1 MNKILKAAIC
11 ILLVAACKVESNLK
25 VAPEP
30 VKKFTG
36 TWQIVDATEN
46 GTDLMNLFD
55 FTKFR
60 ITFTD
65 SAYLIDSL
73 IPFMVSQNG
82 KWTVDDPQY
91 PFSITLTPAD
101 SAHGV
106 LSSLSF
112 PVVGGLRNMIL
123 TFSPGCA
130 ANTYKYTLQPVT
142 Q

>member
-1 MNKILKAAIC
+1 MNKILKAAVV
-11 ILLVAACKVESNLK
+11 LLLATACKVESNLK
-25 VAPEP
+25 TAPEP
-30 VKKFTG
+30 AKKFTG

-46 GTDLMNLFD
+46 GTDLMSVFD

-65 SAYLIDSL
+65 SAYVIDSL
-73 IPFMVSQNG
+73 LPFMVSRNG
-82 KWTVDDPQY
+82 SWKVDDPQY

-101 SAHGV
+101 STNGV
-106 LSSLSF
+106 QSSLSF

-123 TFSPGCA
+123 TFSPGCT